1 MSNFSPDQERQIREF
16 IKSNKLINA
25 IKLYREIT
33 GVGLAEAKS
42 AVEAI
47 ARGESVNIAPLTPQT
62 PLDNSI
68 VESKIRELL
77 AKNKKIEAVKLYR
90 EMYRV
95 GLKEA
100 KDAVEWM
107 DGSMQGESMS
117 FPTPQTQLDAPLLET
132 RIKEFLVKRKKIEAI
147 KLYREAYPVGLK
159 EAKDVIDQMEAS
171 MRSEGVSMSISNAQM
186 SSPPAISNDP
196 FDDDSEGSRIRLI
209 ITIAILLLVFG
220 GVVAYFLL
228 RGF

>member
-16 IKSNKLINA
+16 VKANQLINA

-42 AVEAI
+42 AVEAM
-47 ARGESVNIAPLTPQT
+47 ARGESVNITPLTPQT
-62 PLDNSI
+62 PLDDSI

-77 AKNKKIEAVKLYR
+77 AKNKKIDAVKLYR

-100 KDAVEWM
+100 KDAVERM
-107 DGSMQGESMS
+107 EGQGIGVD
-117 FPTPQTQLDAPLLET
+117 FPVPQAQFNDPFLET
-132 RIKEFLVKRKKIEAI
+132 RIMELLARRKKIDAI
-147 KLYREAYPVGLK
+147 KLYREVHPVGLK
-159 EAKDVIDQMEAS
+159 EAKDVIDGMEAS
-171 MRSEGVSMSISNAQM
+171 MRSEGASTNMPSVQM

-196 FDDDSEGSRIRLI
+196 FDDDSASTQLRLVLM
-209 ITIAILLLVFG
+209 IALVLLILG
-220 GVVAYFLL
+220 GAVAYFLI